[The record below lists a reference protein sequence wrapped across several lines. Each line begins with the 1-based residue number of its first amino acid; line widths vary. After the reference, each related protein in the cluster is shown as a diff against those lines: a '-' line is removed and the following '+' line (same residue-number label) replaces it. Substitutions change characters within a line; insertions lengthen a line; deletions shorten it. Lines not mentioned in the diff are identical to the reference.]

1 MGRKPDAGSPQEPLA
16 HETAE
21 QIASPDLRKARKAAS
36 LPKRRPGKSSALELV
51 GPSPNPA
58 TNLAIADIALRGG
71 MMLARLAV
79 ERALLGSHF
88 APRKARQI
96 LKGRTIRETMLHRA
110 IASVALSSVP
120 GAIAVTGGIVAKT
133 LYDRSKANK
142 AKVEGHAKL
151 ADMAERGEED

>member
-1 MGRKPDAGSPQEPLA
+1 M
-16 HETAE
+16 
-21 QIASPDLRKARKAAS
+21 
-36 LPKRRPGKSSALELV
+36 PKREPGKSSALELL

-71 MMLARLAV
+71 AMLARFAV

-96 LKGRTIRETMLHRA
+96 LKGRTFRETMLHRA

-133 LYDRSKANK
+133 LYDRSKARK
-142 AKVEGHAKL
+142 ATFEGHAKL